1 VEQGVVDLGEE
12 VRKMGL
18 RRRDGAPRALRLT
31 FAYEGEEV
39 RLQSRRPVE
48 MIAPPGDELSGSEQ
62 GFWIEVRD
70 EKDDTLHRLVMEDP
84 LSRDVEVFSPDAE
97 QSVYRVPV
105 EKPSGLFVV
114 VVPDLEEADHVTLMS
129 SGAPSAAAREVS
141 PEAAS
146 RAPAGPAAEFA
157 RFSLRPD
164 SEGGRA

>member
-39 RLQSRRPVE
+39 RLQNLRPVE

-84 LSRDVEVFSPDAE
+84 LSRDVEVFSPDPE
-97 QSVYRVPV
+97 HSVYRVPV

-114 VVPDLEEADHVTLMS
+114 VVPDLEGADHVALMS

-141 PEAAS
+141 PEVAS

-157 RFSLRPD
+157 RFPLRAD
-164 SEGGRA
+164 HEGGES